1 MSEAVNEN
9 EVVRVMIADD
19 QQLFAEGLRVVIES
33 RAPRFKVVGIARNGK
48 EAVSMSREL
57 KPDVILMDVRMPEMD
72 GVVATRIIHEK
83 SPDIK
88 ILILTTFDDDE
99 YVKFS
104 LRNGAIGY
112 LLKNR
117 PAEELVESIKALAR
131 GIIQIDPAVS
141 ARFFDSGKSNDSN
154 SDDFSRRLNS
164 LTHRERDILD
174 QLVQA
179 KRIVN
184 IAHELDIAEQT
195 VRNHISSI
203 YFKLDIHDRLEII
216 NYVNQIRY
224 FLDKTR

>member
-1 MSEAVNEN
+1 MCEN
-9 EVVRVMIADD
+9 VKVRVMIADD

-33 RAPRFKVVGIARNGK
+33 RAPRFEVVGIAQNGK
-48 EAVSMSREL
+48 IAVSMARDL

-72 GVVATRIIHEK
+72 GVVATRLIHEK
-83 SPDIK
+83 YPEIK

-141 ARFFDSGKSNDSN
+141 AKFFDAGRSQDSD
-154 SDDFSRRLNS
+154 SDDFNRRLNT
-164 LTHRERDILD
+164 LTGRERGILE

-184 IAHELDIAEQT
+184 IASDLEIAEQT

-224 FLDKTR
+224 FLDKTREKA